1 MYGRGGHGGIEERKR
16 MKYQKLCDYIAHMW
30 NLKKNLIELKSFTN
44 FCNEVGLKKY
54 WQRKCMNQTGTDLK
68 SSILTSSLMV

>member
-1 MYGRGGHGGIEERKR
+1 MGEGDMEGLKRGKG
-16 MKYQKLCDYIAHMW
+16 W
-30 NLKKNLIELKSFTN
+30 NTKNYVTTLLICEILKNLIELKSFTN

-54 WQRKCMNQTGTDLK
+54 WQRKHMNQTGTDLK